1 MLQAYLVDDE
11 PHALNMLE
19 MFLKRTG
26 AVQIVG
32 RWMNGFEALKA
43 LDDVRPDI
51 WFVDIEMPGMSGL
64 ELAANIHEIDP
75 EAIIVFVTAYD
86 QYAVAAFE
94 HEALDYLLK
103 PIEMGRLSRTIDRI
117 LREREREQEKQE
129 QMQKKQEEEARG
141 LIQSCVNSSDNAVNR
156 QGSDVIDGG
165 SCLFVQMFGKLR
177 VTPTNGGSVMW
188 RTAKEKELFAYLLLQ
203 DPDAH
208 AVHRDRI
215 VEHLWPD
222 ERYEK
227 AKIYMHTCVSLL
239 RKNLKKLGMEQMI
252 SYRNEHYI
260 MDKKRIRADVYD
272 VLDVVHR
279 MQREEH
285 VPLEQMER
293 TLYMY
298 QDELL
303 AQEDYPWVHELG
315 QRLERSVLELMLKL
329 SEMQLARGNGKKA
342 IEAAERAMVHSPY
355 EEEAY
360 RCAMQ
365 AYLSL
370 GKHDQVLRI
379 YRDLEARLQ
388 ELHIGPSIVSRRL
401 YEQIQM

>member
-19 MFLKRTG
+19 MFLNRTG
-26 AVQIVG
+26 EVQVAG

-75 EAIIVFVTAYD
+75 EAVIVFVTAYD

-117 LREREREQEKQE
+117 SRERERGHEK
-129 QMQKKQEEEARG
+129 KKQ
-141 LIQSCVNSSDNAVNR
+141 IQKQQQTQGVMKSFISSSEDAVNR
-156 QGSDVIDGG
+156 HDSGDLVDR

-177 VTPTNGGSVMW
+177 VTPTNGDSVMW

-203 DPDAH
+203 DPNAH

-215 VEHLWPD
+215 IEQLWPD

-239 RKNLKKLGMEQMI
+239 RKNLKKLGMEQMV

-260 MDKKRIRADVYD
+260 LDKNRIRADVYD

-285 VPLEQMER
+285 VPLDQMER
-293 TLYMY
+293 TLHMY

-303 AQEDYPWVHELG
+303 AQEDYPWVYELS
-315 QRLERSVLELMLKL
+315 QRLERNVLELMLRL
-329 SEMQLARGNGKKA
+329 SEKQLALGNGKKA
-342 IEAAERAMVHSPY
+342 TEAAERAMVHSPY

-388 ELHIGPSIVSRRL
+388 ELHIGPSMASRRL
-401 YEQIQM
+401 YDQIRM

>member
-19 MFLKRTG
+19 MFLNRTG
-26 AVQIVG
+26 EVQVVG

-75 EAIIVFVTAYD
+75 EAVIVFVTAYD

-117 LREREREQEKQE
+117 SRERERGHEKKEQIQKQ
-129 QMQKKQEEEARG
+129 QQTQGVMKSF
-141 LIQSCVNSSDNAVNR
+141 ISSSEDAVNR
-156 QGSDVIDGG
+156 HDSGDLVDRN
-165 SCLFVQMFGKLR
+165 CLFVQMFGKLR
-177 VTPTNGGSVMW
+177 VTPTNGDSVMW

-203 DPDAH
+203 DPNAH

-215 VEHLWPD
+215 IEQLWPD

-239 RKNLKKLGMEQMI
+239 RKNLKKLGMEQMV

-260 MDKKRIRADVYD
+260 LDKNRIRADVYD

-285 VPLEQMER
+285 VPLDQMER
-293 TLYMY
+293 TLHMY

-303 AQEDYPWVHELG
+303 AQEDYPWVYELS
-315 QRLERSVLELMLKL
+315 QRLERNVLELMLRL
-329 SEMQLARGNGKKA
+329 SEKQLALGNGKKA
-342 IEAAERAMVHSPY
+342 TEAAERAMVHSPY

-388 ELHIGPSIVSRRL
+388 ELHIGPSMASRRL
-401 YEQIQM
+401 YDQIRM

>member
-1 MLQAYLVDDE
+1 MLRAYLVDDE

-19 MFLKRTG
+19 MFLNRTG
-26 AVQIVG
+26 EVQVAG

-75 EAIIVFVTAYD
+75 EAVIVFVTAYD

-117 LREREREQEKQE
+117 SRERKREHEKKE
-129 QMQKKQEEEARG
+129 QIQKQQQTQG
-141 LIQSCVNSSDNAVNR
+141 LMKSFISSSENAVNR
-156 QGSDVIDGG
+156 HDSGNVVDG

-177 VTPTNGGSVMW
+177 VTPTNGDSVMW

-203 DPDAH
+203 DPNAH

-215 VEHLWPD
+215 IEQLWPD

-239 RKNLKKLGMEQMI
+239 RKNLKKLGMEQMV

-260 MDKKRIRADVYD
+260 LDKNRIRADVYD

-285 VPLEQMER
+285 VPLDQMER
-293 TLYMY
+293 TLHMY

-303 AQEDYPWVHELG
+303 AQEDYPWVYELS
-315 QRLERSVLELMLKL
+315 QRLERNVLELMLRL
-329 SEMQLARGNGKKA
+329 SEKQLALGNGKKA
-342 IEAAERAMVHSPY
+342 TEAAERAVVHSPY

-388 ELHIGPSIVSRRL
+388 ELHIGPSMASRRL
-401 YEQIQM
+401 YDQIRM

>member
-19 MFLKRTG
+19 MFLDRTG
-26 AVQIVG
+26 EVHVAG
-32 RWMNGFEALKA
+32 RWMNGFEALNA
-43 LDDVRPDI
+43 LGNARPDI

-64 ELAANIHEIDP
+64 ELAANIHEVDP
-75 EAIIVFVTAYD
+75 DAVIVFVTAYD

-117 LREREREQEKQE
+117 LRETKKEHEKQ
-129 QMQKKQEEEARG
+129 KQTKT
-141 LIQSCVNSSDNAVNR
+141 LIDSPKLTANR
-156 QGSDVIDGG
+156 QDADNHGEEHY
-165 SCLFVQMFGKLR
+165 LFVQMFGKMR
-177 VTPTNGGSVMW
+177 VTPTSGDSVMW

-203 DPDAH
+203 DPDANE
-208 AVHRDRI
+208 VHRDQI
-215 VEHLWPD
+215 IEDLWPD

-227 AKIYMHTCVSLL
+227 AKIYLHTCVSLL

-252 SYRNEHYI
+252 SYRNEQYAI
-260 MDKKRIRADVYD
+260 DKKRIRADIYD
-272 VLDVVHR
+272 VLDVLER
-279 MQREEH
+279 IQREGN
-285 VPLEQMER
+285 VPLEQMDR
-293 TLYMY
+293 TLHMY

-303 AQEDYPWVHELG
+303 AQEDYPWVYELS
-315 QRLERSVLELMLKL
+315 QRLERNVLELLLTL
-329 SEMQLARGNGKKA
+329 SEKQLALGNGKKA
-342 IEAAERAMVHSPY
+342 TEAAERAMGHSPY

-360 RCAMQ
+360 RCAMK

-379 YRDLEARLQ
+379 YRDLEARLN
-388 ELHIGPSIVSRRL
+388 ELHIGPSAVTKRL
-401 YEQIQM
+401 YEQIKV